1 MTPGP
6 DAGATPG
13 ASESDFYSGLA
24 TASIDLIE
32 FPLLAEGAYSLD
44 PAWIEAHLAPEWDLM
59 ITAIPRTMARLG
71 DMATYGLASTDE
83 GGRAAALADIAHAR
97 DLAQD
102 LAQRSGRSRVVAI
115 ELHSAP
121 GPHLGSLEAL
131 ERSLTEI
138 LGWDFTGAELL
149 IEHCDALIEGQ
160 EAAKGFFTLDDEIEV
175 LTRFEETHPGRTGIS
190 INWGRS
196 AIEGRGCETATA
208 HIEAAREAGLLRALI
223 FSGATG
229 ADSAWG
235 PAWSDGHIP
244 PAGPDGPLA
253 PSSDSLLDD
262 AAMRAALEAA
272 GPDVAYLGA
281 KISIRPLDADVP
293 TRLAIAQATLG
304 MISEARG

>member
-1 MTPGP
+1 MNTPSTPQLPTFSRRLLGPYAMTPGP
-6 DAGATPG
+6 NAGATPG

-131 ERSLTEI
+131 EPTLGERGSRS
-138 LGWDFTGAELL
+138 TGDVQRSRVA
-149 IEHCDALIEGQ
+149 DAKQ
-160 EAAKGFFTLDDEIEV
+160 RPHTSRRHV
-175 LTRFEETHPGRTGIS
+175 RPGS
-190 INWGRS
+190 CGRS
-196 AIEGRGCETATA
+196 SSREQRAPIRRG
-208 HIEAAREAGLLRALI
+208 ARH
-223 FSGATG
+223 GATG
-229 ADSAWG
+229 TSPRPAPTGRSRRRRTPCSTTPRCERLSRQPDRTWPTWARRSRSARSTLTFQPG
-235 PAWSDGHIP
+235 S
-244 PAGPDGPLA
+244 
-253 PSSDSLLDD
+253 PSHRRRS
-262 AAMRAALEAA
+262 A
-272 GPDVAYLGA
+272 
-281 KISIRPLDADVP
+281 
-293 TRLAIAQATLG
+293 
-304 MISEARG
+304 